1 MRLAELFVL
10 RSSRPVYAALDPDTH
25 LFATAIQ
32 TVSGIWWSM
41 KTRENGE
48 ILIQAFVLAG
58 SNRFSPLCVRTTEG
72 YLCILLHTHMI

>member
-1 MRLAELFVL
+1 MRLGELFVL
-10 RSSRPVYAALDPDTH
+10 WSSRPAYASLDPDTH

-48 ILIQAFVLAG
+48 ILIQAFVLGLAD
-58 SNRFSPLCVRTTEG
+58 SNRFSLLCVGRG
-72 YLCILLHTHMI
+72 IYVSYCKHI